1 MSDADRAKPA
11 EARPRGWRGSWIVCR
26 LVRKP
31 VLASLLVLV
40 AVLCLPRLA
49 AAQPGAAPEASRPA
63 PPAPSTFGPPSQGRV
78 EPPRPEAPDPEAGQP
93 LSEATALGLSAAGTV
108 LSWALFVGGAGG
120 ESGTL
125 LALGALGTFLGPNM
139 GHWYRGAVVTRG
151 TGLRAVA
158 VLAASYGFVRSA
170 FCEDSCRERDK
181 YIFLGG
187 LLLYVGATI
196 DDIVMA
202 PLRVREHNRELQLGL
217 APMVTPHGA
226 GLAIGGRF

>member
-1 MSDADRAKPA
+1 M
-11 EARPRGWRGSWIVCR
+11 
-26 LVRKP
+26 RKP
-31 VLASLLVLV
+31 LLASLLAVV
-40 AVLCLPRLA
+40 AVIAVICLPRLA
-49 AAQPGAAPEASRPA
+49 AAQPAAAPEAPQSA
-63 PPAPSTFGPPSQGRV
+63 PPPPSTFGPPSQGQV
-78 EPPRPEAPDPEAGQP
+78 AQPRPEEPDPDAEQP
-93 LSEATALGLSAAGTV
+93 LSEATALGLSAAGTIV
-108 LSWALFVGGAGG
+108 SWALFVGGAGG

-151 TGLRAVA
+151 TGLRV
-158 VLAASYGFVRSA
+158 VGMLAASYGFMRVVS
-170 FCEDSCRERDK
+170 CEDSCHERDG

-202 PLRVREHNRELQLGL
+202 PRRVREHNRERRLGL
-217 APMVTPHGA
+217 APMVTSHGA